1 MPTLSITDN
10 ADGTGATATIAGSG
24 GAANTIFVLTVDGTV
39 ETGTWAPTGSLVG
52 DGTVSLPL
60 PKGYYFGYALSAPA
74 TLSGVA
80 YFGVTAGSDS
90 VAARCF
96 AAVATR
102 LQLLALP
109 CTANVYD
116 SLYADNKAAL
126 QYPCVV
132 LTTDGARDTDEA
144 ATNGRDDI
152 GHGVRVLIKDVCFR
166 FDEARRDTY
175 RSWRQAILRAFLN
188 QRLPGV
194 PESVRCKVELG
205 SVAAVATDRPQ
216 VVTELTIRCV
226 TREPRGL
233 GA

>member
-1 MPTLSITDN
+1 MTTLTITDN
-10 ADGTGATATIAGSG
+10 ADGTGATAAITGSAGG
-24 GAANTIFVLTVDGTV
+24 LNIVFVLPVDGGI
-39 ETGTWAPTGSLVG
+39 ETGVWTTAGTLTG
-52 DGTVSLPL
+52 DGSFSLTL
-60 PKGYYFGYALSAPA
+60 PKGYYFGYVLTAPA
-74 TLSGVA
+74 SLSGIA
-80 YFGVTAGSDS
+80 YFGVTASTDS

-96 AAVATR
+96 AAVAAR

-109 CTANVYD
+109 CTERVYD
-116 SLYADNKAAL
+116 SLYADNQAVL
-126 QYPCVV
+126 EYPCVV
-132 LTTDGARDTDEA
+132 LTTEGARDTDEA

-152 GHGVRVLIKDVCFR
+152 GHGVRVLVKDVCFR

-194 PESVRCKVELG
+194 PESVRCKVEG
-205 SVAAVATDRPQ
+205 GTIAAVEADRPQ
-216 VVTELTIRCV
+216 VVSEMTVRCV